1 MVFSIIFLFAI
12 GCIWFGFKLIRKPKS
27 NPYIELHKLKFEN
40 DKNYN
45 EYLNW
50 LHKKKG
56 DIPFKKIERIEDVNY
71 QNEINKLL

>member
-1 MVFSIIFLFAI
+1 MIFSIIFIVAI
-12 GCIWFGFKLIRKPKS
+12 VCIWIGFKLIRKQKS

-45 EYLNW
+45 EYLKW

-56 DIPFKKIERIEDVNY
+56 DIPFNKIERIEDVKY
-71 QNEINKLL
+71 KKAIDDIL

>member
-1 MVFSIIFLFAI
+1 MIFSIIFIVAI
-12 GCIWFGFKLIRKPKS
+12 GCIWLGFKLIRKQKS

-45 EYLNW
+45 EYLKW

-56 DIPFKKIERIEDVNY
+56 DIPFKKIERIEDINY
-71 QNEINKLL
+71 KKAIDDIL